1 MNFDL
6 NTSVS
11 HDIIPLRVLSECAVE
26 LAPSLNAL
34 YNLSLSTGSFP
45 SEWKHAHI
53 TPIFKNGSKNLVNN
67 YRPISLLNSVS
78 KILER
83 VVFDNVYPIVNPL
96 ISSNQHGFMRKRSV
110 QSQLVSN
117 YDIIGNDL
125 DKGVQND
132 IIFLDFSKA
141 FDKVPHNLLLHK
153 LKTFGF
159 NNKLV
164 NWLTD
169 YLSERSQSV
178 IAEGKQS
185 ENLPVT
191 SGLPH
196 NKVLSWDHFYL
207 YCM

>member
-1 MNFDL
+1 MDENADLPTISEILDTRLSTLFLSVEDVIHFFVNFDL

-11 HDIIPLRVLSECAVE
+11 HDSIPLRVLSECVVE

-53 TPIFKNGSKNLVNN
+53 TLIFKNGSKNLVNN

-83 VVFDNVYPIVNPL
+83 IVFDNVYPIVNPL
-96 ISSNQHGFMRKRSV
+96 ISSNQHGFMRKLSV
-110 QSQLVSN
+110 QSQLISN

-141 FDKVPHNLLLHK
+141 FDKVPHN
-153 LKTFGF
+153 
-159 NNKLV
+159 
-164 NWLTD
+164 
-169 YLSERSQSV
+169 
-178 IAEGKQS
+178 
-185 ENLPVT
+185 
-191 SGLPH
+191 
-196 NKVLSWDHFYL
+196 KVLSWDHFYL